1 MNIKNLP
8 SKIAYSEVEKLKG
21 QEYYTYTQKYNLFS
35 DLNFIEYFKDRKGIW
50 FWRNVIVFTTLPI
63 KLILIKYKNYLID
76 AKLYEQLYRD
86 FMGWNLHRFKTD
98 EEEKI
103 RHRYVKNIKAYKKFF
118 KQNYKEKERERK

>member
-1 MNIKNLP
+1 MNIKNLS
-8 SKIAYSEVEKLKG
+8 SKIAYSEVEQLHG
-21 QEYYTYTQKYNLFS
+21 LDYFEYTKTHNSFS
-35 DLNFIEYFKDRKGIW
+35 DINFIEYFKDREGMS

-63 KLILIKYKNYLID
+63 KLILTKYKNYLID

-98 EEEKI
+98 KEEKL